1 MIDLATENVL
11 SLTDAAK
18 RLPQRRA
25 GKRPH
30 VATLYRWASRGIRN
44 AQLETIQIGGTMCTS
59 MEALQR
65 FFDRL
70 STQITMTSNSHS
82 GSESSR
88 KKALD
93 ATSEQLREQLK

>member
-1 MIDLATENVL
+1 MINIANEIVL

-44 AQLETIQIGGTMCTS
+44 VQLETIQIGGTMCTS

-65 FFDRL
+65 FFDQL
-70 STQITMTSNSHS
+70 STPTPPDPKAQVAP
-82 GSESSR
+82 SR
-88 KKALD
+88 KKELD
-93 ATSEQLREQLK
+93 TVSEKLQDQLE